1 MSLKSKPLWVFSPRA
16 SEPCGSRPQPLL
28 SLWSRQSSVCG
39 RHLSASSLAS
49 HSLLPSA
56 TLSPPCGAHSP
67 SLPLCTEQTTPAPTS
82 HTEDLRK
89 EFLQEKSACPTII
102 GTWVYHGGRSKGNE
116 LYGVKYKTWVGYIC
130 TFFYELPPA
139 PSPFCELLGVGLFNT
154 CPLMNAVHQ
163 IIAES
168 VAIIYPFYCSLVIT
182 DLRTA
187 TEAHEESFKGDWKQA
202 PHLHY

>member
-1 MSLKSKPLWVFSPRA
+1 MNLKSKPLWVFSPRA
-16 SEPCGSRPQPLL
+16 SEPCGSRLQPLL

-56 TLSPPCGAHSP
+56 TLSPPCGARSP
-67 SLPLCTEQTTPAPTS
+67 SLPLCTEQTMPAPTS
-82 HTEDLRK
+82 HTEGLRK

-102 GTWVYHGGRSKGNE
+102 GTLFYQGWRSKEKNSGNE
-116 LYGVKYKTWVGYIC
+116 HYSIKYNTWVGYIC

-139 PSPFCELLGVGLFNT
+139 LPPFCELLGVGLLNT

-168 VAIIYPFYCSLVIT
+168 VAIIYPFHCSLVIT
-182 DLRTA
+182 NLRTA
-187 TEAHEESFKGDWKQA
+187 TETHEESFKGDWK
-202 PHLHY
+202 